1 MSASSEPSIITEVK
15 PWRMAERQVASSLPW
30 SWCRQI
36 GMRGCISASAS
47 TMRRSMTSP
56 A

>member
-15 PWRMAERQVASSLPW
+15 PCRIAVMQVASLLPW
-30 SWCRQI
+30 SWCMQI
-36 GMRGCISASAS
+36 GMSGYISASAS
-47 TMRRSMTSP
+47 IIFASMMSP